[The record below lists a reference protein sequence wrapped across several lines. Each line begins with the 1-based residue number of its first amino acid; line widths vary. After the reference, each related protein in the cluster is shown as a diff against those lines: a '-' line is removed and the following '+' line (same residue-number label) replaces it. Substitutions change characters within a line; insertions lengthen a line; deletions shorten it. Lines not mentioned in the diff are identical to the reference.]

1 MGDFTTAGRQRSVFE
16 QFRFCGTTPAL
27 KAFHADLLT
36 SGRRRGRVDAPL
48 SASVHNV
55 LRVVHWTLAD
65 VVRWGLPT
73 RNVADFA
80 GICCGV
86 RGHRKSS
93 RTPDVPS
100 GHPVALDRLSRHFRC
115 TTAIGLRIFAL
126 PTSRRSS
133 KSPNPSPKTMLKR
146 SSQRRFAP
154 ELFNRWYPHL
164 YRLEAALDDSLSFSV
179 IVEHCGSTRVA

>member
-1 MGDFTTAGRQRSVFE
+1 MGDFTTE

-36 SGRRRGRVDAPL
+36 SGRRRGRVDVPL

-126 PTSRRSS
+126 PDVAEVVEIA
-133 KSPNPSPKTMLKR
+133 KSFT
-146 SSQRRFAP
+146 
-154 ELFNRWYPHL
+154 E
-164 YRLEAALDDSLSFSV
+164 DDAETVEPTTLRAR
-179 IVEHCGSTRVA
+179 IVQPLVPASIST